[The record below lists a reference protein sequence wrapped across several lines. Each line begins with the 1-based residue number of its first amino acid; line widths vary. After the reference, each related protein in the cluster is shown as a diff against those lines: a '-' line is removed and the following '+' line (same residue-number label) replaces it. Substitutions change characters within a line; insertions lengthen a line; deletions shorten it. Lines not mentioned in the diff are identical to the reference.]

1 DLGLPEDSEL
11 EEDVDGQVDTAQ
23 VRTELE
29 ELDLGELVKL
39 AEEASVEE
47 AVELT
52 KDELVNAILS
62 RRAEE
67 EGLLYRK
74 GVLDVLPDGYGF
86 LRTQGYLPSEE
97 DVYVSMS
104 QIRRF
109 GLRRGDEVSGIIR
122 PPKDSEKYYALLR
135 IENVNGLDPDA
146 ARRRPPFDKLTA
158 LFPDERL
165 RLEHEAKS
173 YTERIL
179 DLICPIGKG
188 QRGM

>member
-1 DLGLPEDSEL
+1 MTKE
-11 EEDVDGQVDTAQ
+11 Q
-23 VRTELE
+23 
-29 ELDLGELVKL
+29 LV
-39 AEEASVEE
+39 
-47 AVELT
+47 T
-52 KDELVNAILS
+52 AILS

-67 EGLLYRK
+67 EGFLYRK

-146 ARRRPPFDKLTA
+146 ARRRPTVRQAHGAVPRRASASRARPARASPSGSST
-158 LFPDERL
+158 
-165 RLEHEAKS
+165 
-173 YTERIL
+173 
-179 DLICPIGKG
+179 
-188 QRGM
+188 